1 MRFGLLFLCT
11 SVPVVLACSGG
22 STSGG
27 NSGGPG
33 TGSSSGGGW
42 IGGSGSNGGNG
53 GNGGSDAGPGTAAC
67 SSNGPLAGASY
78 DVGKSRFAFGSKP
91 TEQQTAGGLTRWVG
105 SDGAVAIFSDG
116 SEMGS
121 LNANAPESSLPG
133 WSGDDSALFA
143 HVTAYYETM
152 GVQSCQIAGPSF
164 TYGAGGSSG
173 SASGSGGSSTGNF
186 TIAGMTRAIEGVA
199 VDASLASAQFDANDQ
214 TVYEAFYWPEI
225 PAEVVSAAVALHAK
239 LSDPAQ
245 LAAYKAKLP
254 ADAQGDGKVIIH
266 HSHAGSQPPFQ
277 SIAVYTVIQTTPQN
291 DGGALYFD
299 ANANPVTLTW

>member
-11 SVPVVLACSGG
+11 SVTAALACSGG

-27 NSGGPG
+27 NGGGPG
-33 TGSSSGGGW
+33 TSSSSGAGSW
-42 IGGSGSNGGNG
+42 IGGSSSSGSGGG
-53 GNGGSDAGPGTAAC
+53 VDAGSGAC
-67 SSNGPLAGASY
+67 SSSQPLAGASY

-116 SEMGS
+116 SEMGI
-121 LNANAPESSLPG
+121 LNANAPESRLPG
-133 WSGDDSALFA
+133 WNGDDNALFA
-143 HVTAYYETM
+143 HLGAYYEAM

-164 TYGAGGSSG
+164 TYGVGGSSG
-173 SASGSGGSSTGNF
+173 TGSGSGGSSTGNF
-186 TIAGMTRAIEGVA
+186 TIAGMTRAIDGVV
-199 VDASLASAQFDANDQ
+199 VDASIASAQFDVNDQ

-225 PAEVVSAAVALHAK
+225 PADVVSAAIALHAK

-277 SIAVYTVIQTTPQN
+277 SIALYTVIQSTPQN
-291 DGGALYFD
+291 DGGPLYFD
-299 ANANPVTLTW
+299 ADGSPVALTW